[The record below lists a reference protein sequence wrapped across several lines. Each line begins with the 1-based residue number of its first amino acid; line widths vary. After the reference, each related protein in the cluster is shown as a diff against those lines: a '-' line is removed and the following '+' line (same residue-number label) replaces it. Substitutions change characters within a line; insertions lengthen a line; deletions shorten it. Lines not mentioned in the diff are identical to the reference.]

1 VSKGRRA
8 SEWLHAAG
16 WRRRRQDSWRGIAV
30 CVDVRCSQSHFL
42 PFEIMI
48 LSRLHAVHQRMKGTP
63 CGQLCARSLG
73 AFAGGGGAGGSAGG
87 GAGGSIAAGGS
98 EDVEAAELWLILRRF
113 SAMSCSG
120 SGSGSFT
127 RVVSAV
133 PKCSSAVQS
142 SGDGSHR
149 DGAAPPV
156 KPSGGGSSSGGVVQ
170 TTISSAAQT
179 SSLGATVPSSRPEQ
193 PQPMASQSGS
203 PS

>member
-1 VSKGRRA
+1 M
-8 SEWLHAAG
+8 
-16 WRRRRQDSWRGIAV
+16 

-73 AFAGGGGAGGSAGG
+73 AFAGGGAG

-149 DGAAPPV
+149 DGAAPV

-179 SSLGATVPSSRPEQ
+179 SALGATVPSSRPEQ